1 MKTLH
6 LTNSWHRTSGGIAT
20 FYRALIEQ
28 ANQRGHEIRL
38 VVPGEKDEIEDCGE
52 FGRIYYLQSPR
63 ALFNHGYRLIYPSQY
78 LFARGQLQQI
88 LISERPD
95 LIEICDKYTLN
106 YLGALLRTRLLPDV
120 DFRPM
125 VVGLSCER
133 MDDNFR
139 SYIGTLPFDGTFCA
153 AYMRWLYFPFFD
165 YHIANSEYTAA
176 ELRSAAQ
183 GHLVPRGTWIRHM
196 GVNLQRF
203 SPARRSRALRQ
214 RLLQNFGAPEASVLL
229 LYVGRLVPEKNL
241 PLLFDL
247 LAHLAH
253 NGRSDFRLLV
263 VGDGIER
270 AKWDADAGQRAPGRA
285 LFFGHI
291 KDQNI
296 LADFYANADL
306 FVHPNPHEPFGIAPL
321 EAMASGLPLI
331 APDSGGITSYANS
344 GNAWTVAPTVEQFSA
359 AVHDALSSEE
369 LRLPRLAQPCAR
381 RANTSGPVSRRR
393 FLICIPRCRGPRG
406 TPPKRCRRLLSHR
419 ALPAGCD
426 RLFCGALRPASPVH
440 LSCFRTCDRT
450 AAQVQCSVLP
460 QCATGKLADALNLDR
475 DQVFSGFAGFAC

>member
-1 MKTLH
+1 
-6 LTNSWHRTSGGIAT
+6 
-20 FYRALIEQ
+20 
-28 ANQRGHEIRL
+28 
-38 VVPGEKDEIEDCGE
+38 
-52 FGRIYYLQSPR
+52 
-63 ALFNHGYRLIYPSQY
+63 
-78 LFARGQLQQI
+78 
-88 LISERPD
+88 
-95 LIEICDKYTLN
+95 
-106 YLGALLRTRLLPDV
+106 
-120 DFRPM
+120 
-125 VVGLSCER
+125 

-203 SPARRSRALRQ
+203 SPARRSRALPQ

-241 PLLFDL
+241 PLLIDL

-296 LADFYANADL
+296 LADLYANADL

-369 LRLPRLAQPCAR
+369 LRAAKT
-381 RANTSGPVSRRR
+381 RAALRTAGQYEWTSVASSFLDLYTKMQRASRNAAE
-393 FLICIPRCRGPRG
+393 
-406 TPPKRCRRLLSHR
+406 
-419 ALPAGCD
+419 ALPAPAFTSSTAS
-426 RLFCGALRPASPVH
+426 RLRSTLLRGVAASVASTFKLFSNLRSDSRAGSMQRPASV
-440 LSCFRTCDRT
+440 CDWKAGRRTE
-450 AAQVQCSVLP
+450 P
-460 QCATGKLADALNLDR
+460 
-475 DQVFSGFAGFAC
+475 